1 MTQREVLD
9 WNLIDDG
16 RKEEQKAEQVM
27 SNASILGI

>member
-27 SNASILGI
+27 NNASILGI